1 LPPRDIDG
9 EDARVLVEASDDTP
23 IAVHE
28 LGGAGLEPILLFS
41 HATGFH
47 GKVFQPMADL
57 LDDTFH
63 CVALDHRGHGDTPS
77 PGPVDWVVYGD
88 DTLTVAHS
96 LAGDEP
102 GAPLYG
108 FGHSMGGAA
117 LLMASLDDPSL
128 FGGLVVFEPIVP
140 QPGRIPGRAGNENP
154 LSAGARRRRSSF
166 PSFEAAIDNFSSKPP
181 LNVFTPE
188 ALRAY
193 VEYGFR
199 LGEDGQVHIKCTPEH
214 EARTYEL
221 GGQHDTWERLV
232 DVRIPVLVVAGRREE
247 MQPSGFAE
255 LIADRLP
262 DAELLRLNELG
273 HFGPMEDPARMAAIV
288 RDFVAD
294 R

>member
-1 LPPRDIDG
+1 LPPREGEG

-23 IAVHE
+23 IAVLE
-28 LGGAGLEPILLFS
+28 LGGAGHDATLLFS

-57 LDDTFH
+57 LVDAFH

-77 PGPVDWVVYGD
+77 PGPVDWTIYGD
-88 DTLTVAHS
+88 DTLTVARAVS
-96 LAGDEP
+96 GGDP

-117 LLMASLDDPSL
+117 LLMAALDDPSL
-128 FGGLVVFEPIVP
+128 FAGLVLFEPIVP

-154 LSAGARRRRSSF
+154 LSAGARRRRASF
-166 PSFEAAIDNFSSKPP
+166 PSFAAAIENFSSKPP
-181 LNVFTPE
+181 LDVFTPE

-193 VEYGFR
+193 VEHGFL

-232 DVRIPVLVVAGRREE
+232 DVRTPVAVVSGRREE
-247 MQPSGFAE
+247 LQPSGFAE

-262 DAELLRLNELG
+262 DAELVRLPELG
-273 HFGPMEDPARMAAIV
+273 HFGPMEDPARLATIV
-288 RDFVAD
+288 RDFVAE